1 VSHRAAGLAAS
12 TGSVL
17 WLLIWLHQRLAHGGT
32 AENEM
37 NLVLGLTWMDS
48 AKFLVLPFALF
59 LVAIAALYRALHRR
73 GRSAALT
80 FAASAAAYV
89 AVLTGT
95 ALTFWG
101 FEWGSYRQSFDGT
114 EMGIAGGLQVVGT
127 LVLTLA
133 LIGVSSTLTRR
144 RVLPWWLRCCS
155 RSPLSP
161 ASGSR
166 PRASCPG

>member
-1 VSHRAAGLAAS
+1 
-12 TGSVL
+12 
-17 WLLIWLHQRLAHGGT
+17 
-32 AENEM
+32 M

-48 AKFLVLPFALF
+48 ANFLVLPFALF

-133 LIGVSSTLTRR
+133 LIGVSITLTRR
-144 RVLPWWLRCCS
+144 RVLPWWLAVLLPIAAITSFWLTPTSVVPGIAWLAIGVGLIR
-155 RSPLSP
+155 RRQVESP
-161 ASGSR
+161 
-166 PRASCPG
+166 